1 MATAFM
7 RWLERSPRTY
17 DRGIQLLTLGR
28 LRPLKRRIVERYI
41 RPGCDVL
48 EIGCGTGELA
58 LMMAEAG
65 AQVTGIDV
73 SNDMLA
79 VARERYDRSAI
90 EGGVKLRQLEASTIE
105 DHFDPASFDLIVS
118 TLVFSELPIELQFSI
133 LQSAHK
139 LLRHDGRFVLLDE
152 FLPSRFVPRLIYRLV
167 RLPVLFFTWLLTRT
181 TTSPLKGID
190 EVFKQAQFAPDVAR
204 SELAGSLLLVEGTPL
219 AEEHLLVLEREF
231 PRLRHTANLRTALL
245 DFLSFTNRILPPY
258 LKQRTG
264 LYRIGSPDA
273 RSPLLVTGNYELT
286 VRRLTRELDG
296 NVDCW
301 LLVANSRGINV
312 WCAAGGGHFTAED
325 VISALRTSGADEVVS
340 HHALV
345 LPQLCANGVDGWKIR
360 DETAWGVHW
369 GPARA
374 EDIPAYLESG
384 RQKTDAMRKVSFPL
398 PDRLE
403 MTTAILTFYGL
414 LLGIISFFL
423 WKDQLLIIL
432 GFMVVAS
439 YIYGVFLPWIPG
451 RDGLEKG
458 VSLAAI
464 TLLAIWG
471 NSLVDGEVPANMLF
485 NRSLG
490 YGFLA
495 FFIGAEFQ
503 GMSPRMRGEQANW
516 SIGILVGVATLV
528 LYGIGRVLLG
538 G

>member
-1 MATAFM
+1 M

-58 LMMAEAG
+58 LMMAKAG
-65 AQVTGIDV
+65 AQVTGVDI

-231 PRLRHTANLRTALL
+231 PRLRHTANFRTALL

-325 VISALRTSGADEVVS
+325 VISALRTSGADQVVS